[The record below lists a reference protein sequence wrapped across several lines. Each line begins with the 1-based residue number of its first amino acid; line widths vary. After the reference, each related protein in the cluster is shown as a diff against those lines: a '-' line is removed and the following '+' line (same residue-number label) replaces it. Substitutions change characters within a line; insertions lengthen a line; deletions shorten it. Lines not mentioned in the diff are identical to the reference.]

1 MKTYLLKT
9 EQGIALEIDGVVSD
23 KELELTDVIDGCID
37 IFGISVLPFCEA
49 KIEEL
54 LIDRFPND
62 KSYSESYIMGYKRGF
77 GQAKELL
84 AHINKEKLF
93 TRDDMLKAIEFGT
106 NEPYFYGTKH
116 GWNSLIEELLSSL
129 RPDRVECTV
138 ETMYENGDAIFG
150 ELIPKITDGK
160 IKVLTL
166 VT

>member
-9 EQGIALEIDGVVSD
+9 SQGIALEIDGVVSD
-23 KELELTDVIDGCID
+23 CKLDLTDVIDGCID

-93 TRDDMLKAIEFGT
+93 TGKDIEKALTFGFLQSMDL
-106 NEPYFYGTKH
+106 EA
-116 GWNSLIEELLSSL
+116 LLSSL

>member
-9 EQGIALEIDGVVSD
+9 SQGIALEIDGVVSD

-93 TRDDMLKAIEFGT
+93 TGKDIEKALTFGFLQSMDL
-106 NEPYFYGTKH
+106 EA
-116 GWNSLIEELLSSL
+116 LLSSL

>member
-93 TRDDMLKAIEFGT
+93 TGKDIEKALTFGFLQSMDL
-106 NEPYFYGTKH
+106 EA
-116 GWNSLIEELLSSL
+116 LLSSL

-138 ETMYENGDAIFG
+138 EKMYENGDAIFG